1 VQDIHFLKQAL
12 PLLPAFALALA
23 GCDSQSPPSC
33 LASVE
38 PAVLVEV
45 LDSTSGDPA
54 AFGATGS
61 LSEGPFLDSLTIPGL
76 GLYPPESLAYMRGG
90 DERPG
95 TYSVA
100 LLKPGY
106 QPWHQSGV
114 RAKPGTCHVQTE
126 RLTARLQAVP

>member
-1 VQDIHFLKQAL
+1 MQGIYFLKQSL
-12 PLLPAFALALA
+12 SLLPALALALA
-23 GCDSQSPPSC
+23 GCDSHSPASC

-45 LDSTSGDPA
+45 LDSVSSEPA

-114 RAKPGTCHVQTE
+114 RARRGTCHVETV
-126 RLTARLQAVP
+126 RLTARLQAGP